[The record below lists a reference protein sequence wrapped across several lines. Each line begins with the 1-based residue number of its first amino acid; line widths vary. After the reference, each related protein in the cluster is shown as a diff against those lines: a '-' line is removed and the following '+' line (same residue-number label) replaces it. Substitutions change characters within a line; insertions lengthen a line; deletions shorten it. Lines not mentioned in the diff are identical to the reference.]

1 MGIDGEPSHAS
12 ERADSPWRS
21 FVPDSDVELYR
32 AAGYGARAGLG
43 PALGLLVIDMTY
55 GFTGPRR
62 EDIREAVRTSPNA
75 CGEHA
80 WAAVEALLPL
90 LDAVRAAG
98 RPVFYTG
105 DVSAVSPVEGNV
117 WAGKQRRLGEG
128 PAGETEIV
136 REIAP
141 QPGDEVIT
149 KDKPSAFFGTGLA
162 DRLRQRGVND
172 VLVVGGTTSGCVR
185 ASVVD
190 AFSHGFGVGVV
201 ADCVFDRSA
210 TSHAVNLFDMDQKY
224 ADVLDLP
231 EAIRVVQ
238 QESLATPGPTRG
250 LRVHQ

>member
-1 MGIDGEPSHAS
+1 MGIDGKPSPAA
-12 ERADSPWRS
+12 ERTDPPWRS
-21 FVPDSDVELYR
+21 FVPDSDVELYA
-32 AAGYGARAGLG
+32 AAGYGTRAGLG

-80 WAAVEALLPL
+80 WAAVEALVPL
-90 LDAVRAAG
+90 LAAVRAAG

-105 DVSAVSPVEGNV
+105 DVSAVAPLEGNV

-162 DRLRQRGVND
+162 DRLRERGVSD

-185 ASVVD
+185 ASVID

-224 ADVLDLP
+224 ADVIDSA
-231 EAIRVVQ
+231 EAIR
-238 QESLATPGPTRG
+238 LAQRSSASPEPTVG
-250 LRVHQ
+250 SRVHQ

>member
-1 MGIDGEPSHAS
+1 MGTDP
-12 ERADSPWRS
+12 ERSRAVDRTDVPWRS

-55 GFTGPRR
+55 GFVGKGPA
-62 EDIREAVRTSPNA
+62 DIREAVRTSPNA
-75 CGEHA
+75 CGENA

-98 RPVFYTG
+98 HPVFYTG
-105 DVSAVSPVEGNV
+105 DVSAVAPLEGNV

-162 DRLRQRGVND
+162 DLLRQRGVSD
-172 VLVVGGTTSGCVR
+172 LLVVGGTTSGCVR

-190 AFSHGFGVGVV
+190 AFSHGFTVGVV
-201 ADCVFDRSA
+201 ADCVFDRSE

-238 QESLATPGPTRG
+238 ESLATPRPTGG